1 MQTNKR
7 TGKIYLKNMRII
19 ALCYLLLTSTFSL
32 YSQEKRLSFYLDSNK
47 HIIVNYT
54 IKGEKVKLL
63 LDTGWEGEMLD
74 VHIADKLNILPHKE
88 NRTVKMYTASG
99 EPYIVITTDKGTNN
113 FIDTLF
119 NYPWSLSDM
128 KQTAKSLKFDEDVN
142 GIVGINFIDYKY
154 VVEFDFK
161 HKQLVFWDSLP
172 KNYFKKKKVYQAN
185 LLSSNYLQ
193 VGKYSKINAQFPNI
207 KGVLT
212 MLDTVTIHPLFFFDT
227 GSIGAEFTLQIY
239 TEELLGKLLEYKRLI
254 TQKHGPDYPTTRF
267 ELPELGIDT
276 LYSNCNVTRVMYDAF
291 GHYKDTKLRVLLG
304 MDFFLQYEKVIF
316 DIKNGTGYFIKE

>member
-1 MQTNKR
+1 
-7 TGKIYLKNMRII
+7 MRII
-19 ALCYLLLTSTFSL
+19 ALFYLLLSSTLSL
-32 YSQEKRLSFYLDSNK
+32 FSQEKRLSFYLDTNK

-88 NRTVKMYTASG
+88 NRTVKMFTASG

-161 HKQLVFWDSLP
+161 HKQLVFWDLLP
-172 KNYFKKKKVYQAN
+172 KNYFKKKKVYEAN
-185 LLSSNYLQ
+185 LISSDYLQ
-193 VGKYSKINAQFPNI
+193 VDKHSKINAQFPNI

-212 MLDTVTIHPLFFFDT
+212 ILDTVTIHPLFFFDT
-227 GSIGAEFTLQIY
+227 GSIGSEFTLQPY
-239 TEELLGKLLEYKRLI
+239 TEELLRELLEYKRLI
-254 TQKHGPDYPTTRF
+254 TQKYGSNYPTMRF

-276 LYSNCNVTRVMYDAF
+276 LYSKGYVTRVMYDAF
-291 GHYKDTKLRVLLG
+291 GNYKDTKLRVLLG

-316 DIKNGTGYFIKE
+316 DIKNGIGYFVKE